1 MTSTR
6 RRAWGRRAAALTGA
20 TAVAVGAL
28 ALPADAAGRPPQN
41 GPDSTFAHT
50 GSFFV
55 TDNLAPGEPL
65 STLTS
70 AEIADTTADGDTLVY
85 TDAFT
90 RRLGF
95 VDISDPADPI
105 PLGAVDLPG
114 DPTSVAVHDGY
125 ALVAVNTSPDFVN
138 PSGDLLVLDLATRAI
153 VRTIPLAGQPDAVS
167 VAPSGRYAAIAI
179 ENERDEDLDDGIIP
193 QLPPGS
199 LQVVD
204 LAGPVARWSIRT
216 VDLTGLADVAPS
228 DPEPEYVDINQRNQ
242 AVVTMQENNHLVVV
256 DLRTASVINDF
267 SAGAVDIDGID
278 TVEEELGPQ
287 ENGLIELTGSLT
299 ARRREPDAVQWVD
312 QDTFAT
318 ANEGDYEDATGVEG
332 GTRTFTL
339 FNVDGT
345 VEFDSGNSYEHEIVR
360 AGHYPEFRS
369 ENKGSEPEGIEVGHW
384 KGRTL
389 IFVGAERANAVEV
402 WDASR
407 GEPQFLQLLPS
418 GIGPEGIEFT
428 SDGTLVVTAEVD
440 GLEDGFSVRPIITTF
455 TLGEPT
461 YPQIVSDDEAS
472 SLPIP
477 WVALSG
483 LSGEPTDPNTLWA
496 VSDSFLAQAWLYEV
510 DVSSTPAR
518 IVQHIPVGGVDV
530 ADQLLGDYDLE
541 GVAAR
546 PDGGFWLASE
556 GRVNVGSS
564 RPNLLVRIDD
574 SGTVQQS
581 VELPAALVA
590 NATSSGFEGV
600 TVTEEDGQEV
610 LYAVIQREWAD
621 DAAGFVKVGRYE
633 VATDTWTFAS
643 YPLDAVESPAG
654 GWVGLSE
661 VTALPDGRLAIVE
674 RDNQLGQEAR
684 IKRIYAVDPASVS
697 FAPYGGALPTLDKVL
712 LRDVYADLD
721 AASISVPDKV
731 EGMAVAA
738 DGQVY
743 LVTDNDGVDEN
754 YGETVFLGLG
764 SLGEAFGP

>member
-1 MTSTR
+1 MTTTR

-28 ALPADAAGRPPQN
+28 ALPADAAGRPPGK
-41 GPDSTFAHT
+41 GPDSTFGHT

-55 TDNLAPGEPL
+55 PENLLPGDPAD
-65 STLTS
+65 TATS
-70 AEIADTTADGDTLVY
+70 AEIADTSADGNTLVY
-85 TDAFT
+85 TDALT
-90 RRLGF
+90 GRLGI
-95 VDISDPADPI
+95 VDISDPANPA
-105 PLGAVDLPG
+105 PLGAIELPG
-114 DPTSVAVHDGY
+114 DPTSVAVHEGW
-125 ALVAVNTSPDFVN
+125 ALVAVNTSADFVTTA
-138 PSGDLLVLDLATRAI
+138 GDLLVIDLATRQV
-153 VRTIPLAGQPDAVS
+153 VRTIALGGQPDS
-167 VAPSGRYAAIAI
+167 VALAPSGRYAAVAI

-483 LSGEPTDPNTLWA
+483 LSGDPTDPGTVWA
-496 VSDSFLAQAWLYEV
+496 VSDSFLAQAWLYRI
-510 DVSSTPAR
+510 DVTQSPVR
-518 IVQHIPVGGVDV
+518 IVERIPVGGVGV
-530 ADQLLGDYDLE
+530 ADQALGDYDLE

-546 PDGGFWLASE
+546 PEGGFWFASE
-556 GRVNVGSS
+556 GRTNAGSS
-564 RPNLLVRIDD
+564 RPNLLVRTDAA
-574 SGTVQQS
+574 GTVLQS
-581 VELPAALVA
+581 VELPASLVA
-590 NATSSGFEGV
+590 GATSSGFEGV